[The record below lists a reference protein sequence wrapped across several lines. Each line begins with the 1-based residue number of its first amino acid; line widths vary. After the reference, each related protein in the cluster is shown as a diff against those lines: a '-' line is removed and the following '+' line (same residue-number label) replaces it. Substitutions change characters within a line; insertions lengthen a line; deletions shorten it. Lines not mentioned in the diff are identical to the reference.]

1 MLRRTDGEPRK
12 RRSVAL
18 VAAATAAALA
28 FGLAACGSDAK
39 NKDGLGTAAAFSL
52 KDRKQFPMLSGTTLD
67 GTRLDMA
74 SFRGKVIVVNIW
86 GSWCDPCQQEAPFVE
101 QAAEAYRDKGV
112 QFVGID
118 TRDNTGQAQAFVKDK
133 KISYPN
139 LVDDGNET
147 LLSKLAGITSLASVP
162 STLIV
167 DRNGE
172 LAWRA
177 LRPVTFTDLSG
188 ALDTVLSGK

>member
-1 MLRRTDGEPRK
+1 
-12 RRSVAL
+12 V
-18 VAAATAAALA
+18 VAAATAATLA
-28 FGLAACGSDAK
+28 FGLAACGSGSK
-39 NKDGLGTAAAFSL
+39 NKEGLGTAAAFSV

-67 GTRLDMA
+67 GAKLDMNT
-74 SFRGKVIVVNIW
+74 FKGKVIVVNIW
-86 GSWCDPCQQEAPFVE
+86 GSWCDPCQAEAPYLE
-101 QAAEAYRDKGV
+101 HANEAYRDKGV

-133 KISYPN
+133 QISYPN

-147 LLSKLAGITSLASVP
+147 LLTKLAGITSLGSVP
-162 STLIV
+162 STLII
-167 DRNGE
+167 DRNGD

-177 LRPVTFTDLSG
+177 LRPVSYNDVSA